1 MTGGEKK
8 AAPAP
13 PAPVASSAVPGGA
26 SKEGKAAETKAQGA
40 QGSKA
45 QSSTPKKGGQTSS
58 QQKPQQQQ
66 QKPQQQQQH
75 HQQQHQQRPQVQ
87 AQQQPRRQ
95 DLTMTIDVTLTLFVP
110 TEDLTICW
118 AEQRAWSRQSSHVL
132 MQTPVRFG
140 GVWGRS
146 FRPEGHGP
154 AGGGRRGTP
163 RAAHN
168 GRARGETGSAG
179 TAREKLSPPI
189 PLSPHPHFP
198 PPSPRRTRAA
208 PRGRPSSSPA
218 RPGTC
223 STPPGR

>member
-13 PAPVASSAVPGGA
+13 PAPAASSAGPSGA

-45 QSSTPKKGGQTSS
+45 QSPKKGGQTSSS

-66 QKPQQQQQH
+66 QKPPQQQQQH
-75 HQQQHQQRPQVQ
+75 QQHQQQRPQVQ